1 MRAFEHPDAVS
12 RGYISAMLGDAGSRR
27 SSRIPKNVN
36 RPSEQELT
44 SAIVEAA
51 RRALKCLFERHK
63 ERFYYITLFTSGE
76 CLPPNISAW
85 SVEALE
91 RATAQ
96 SGKDAARVLKWS
108 YADSPYFAFR
118 EEDFADVQ
126 RLYALRPDPHSL
138 PLDGFLAECALRLR
152 AMESALA
159 ILDQE
164 GLFGVGQPRASVV
177 VNAEVMPPDRGNT
190 ERARRLNPPE
200 ALTVWLQEAA
210 EL

>member
-1 MRAFEHPDAVS
+1 M
-12 RGYISAMLGDAGSRR
+12 
-27 SSRIPKNVN
+27 NQ
-36 RPSEQELT
+36 PSEQELT

-51 RRALKCLFERHK
+51 RKALKSLFEQHK
-63 ERFYYITLFTSGE
+63 ERFYYVTLFTSGE
-76 CLPPNISAW
+76 CLPPCISAW
-85 SVEALE
+85 SVEALA

-96 SGKDAARVLKWS
+96 SGEGAARVLKWS

-118 EEDFADVQ
+118 EEDFAEVK
-126 RLYALRPDPHSL
+126 RLYALRLDPHSL
-138 PLDGFLAECALRLR
+138 PIDEFLAECSLRLR

-164 GLFGVGQPRASVV
+164 GLFGVGESRKSLV

-200 ALTVWLQEAA
+200 ALAVWLQEAA